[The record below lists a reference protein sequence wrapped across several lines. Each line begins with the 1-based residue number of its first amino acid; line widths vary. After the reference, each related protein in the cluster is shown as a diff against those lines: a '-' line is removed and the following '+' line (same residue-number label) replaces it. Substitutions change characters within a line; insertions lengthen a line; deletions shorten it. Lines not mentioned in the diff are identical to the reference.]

1 MDDFKDGAF
10 RLAIEHKIPIAP
22 VTFHDNKK
30 LFSYTFF
37 SGGPGKMRVM
47 LHPLIST
54 SNYSIEMK
62 KELNKKTRAIILEE
76 LENPSF

>member
-1 MDDFKDGAF
+1 
-10 RLAIEHKIPIAP
+10 
-22 VTFHDNKK
+22 
-30 LFSYTFF
+30 
-37 SGGPGKMRVM
+37 MRVM